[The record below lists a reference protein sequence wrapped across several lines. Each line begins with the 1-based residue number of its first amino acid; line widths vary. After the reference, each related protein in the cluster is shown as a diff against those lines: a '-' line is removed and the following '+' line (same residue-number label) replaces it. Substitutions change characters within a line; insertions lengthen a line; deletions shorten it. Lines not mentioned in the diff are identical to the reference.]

1 MSKWFLRIA
10 TLYIIAGI
18 SLGLYM
24 AASHNHSMFPVH
36 AHLNLL
42 GWVAMTLF
50 GLYYRVF
57 PAAAETSLAKA
68 HFWLYVPAHF
78 GQMVF
83 LTLLFTGNTAIE
95 PVLATFS
102 TLVGV
107 AFLFFVAVVW
117 KHSDSA
123 PQRI

>member
-10 TLYIIAGI
+10 TLYIVAGVT
-18 SLGLYM
+18 LGLIM

-50 GLYYRVF
+50 GLFYRVI
-57 PAAAETSLAKA
+57 PAAAETKLAKA

-78 GQMVF
+78 GQMLL
-83 LTLLFTGNTAIE
+83 LTLLYLGHTAVE
-95 PVLATFS
+95 PALAAFS

-107 AFLFFVAVVW
+107 AFLFFVVVVW
-117 KHSDSA
+117 KHTELA
-123 PQRI
+123 A

>member
-50 GLYYRVF
+50 GLFYHVF
-57 PAAAETSLAKA
+57 PAAAETRLAKA

-83 LTLLFTGNTAIE
+83 LTILFTGNTRIE
-95 PVLATFS
+95 PVLAAFS
-102 TLVGV
+102 SLVGV
-107 AFLFFVAVVW
+107 AFLFFVLVVW
-117 KHSDSA
+117 KQTEKA
-123 PQRI
+123 V